1 MLRVSADFLNKV
13 STAAGTMM
21 NVKWKGTGT
30 TQ

>member
-13 STAAGTMM
+13 ATAAGTMM
-21 NVKWKGTGT
+21 NVKWKGT